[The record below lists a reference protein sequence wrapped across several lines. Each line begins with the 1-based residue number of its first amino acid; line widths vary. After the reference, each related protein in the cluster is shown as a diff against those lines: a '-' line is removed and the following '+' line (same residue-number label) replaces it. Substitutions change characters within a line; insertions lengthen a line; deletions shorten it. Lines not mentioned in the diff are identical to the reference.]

1 MKLSNLWKLILK
13 EDSRFKM
20 IVCDKEHTLFHVD
33 VDPTKALYRLPW
45 ECKTMDVE
53 RISIKESEVRVWV
66 K

>member
-1 MKLSNLWKLILK
+1 MILK

-20 IVCDKEHTLFHVD
+20 IVCDKEHALFHVD

-53 RISIKESEVRVWV
+53 RISIKESELYI
-66 K
+66 